1 MKNYNV
7 IINKKIKPFNKIIT
21 VDSDKSI
28 SIRSLL
34 IGAISQNISTIKNIL
49 KSEDVMDTIKCLQ
62 KLGVKIVKKKSVI
75 SVYGKGIGSLY
86 AKQNTELNFGNSGT
100 LARLLIGL
108 LSTTPNIK
116 LKLTGD
122 HSLKKEA

>member
-7 IINKKIKPFNKIIT
+7 IINKKIKPFNKIIA

-62 KLGVKIVKKKSVI
+62 KLEVKIVKKKSVI
-75 SVYGKGIGSLY
+75 SVYSKGIGSLY
-86 AKQNTELNFGNSGT
+86 ASKILN
-100 LARLLIGL
+100 
-108 LSTTPNIK
+108 
-116 LKLTGD
+116 
-122 HSLKKEA
+122 

>member
-7 IINKKIKPFNKIIT
+7 IINKKIKPFNKIIA

-62 KLGVKIVKKKSVI
+62 KLGVKIVKKKVPF
-75 SVYGKGIGSLY
+75 LY
-86 AKQNTELNFGNSGT
+86 MAKVLAHYMPSKILN
-100 LARLLIGL
+100 
-108 LSTTPNIK
+108 
-116 LKLTGD
+116 
-122 HSLKKEA
+122 